1 MLCNLLTQCPPQ
13 VQHVGNKDTIEI
25 LEDDIC
31 HMLLKMVE
39 IAQNNSLFLENLL
52 VDLHHVKNRLKTLET

>member
-1 MLCNLLTQCPPQ
+1 MLCNLLTQCPPH
-13 VQHVGNKDTIEI
+13 VQHVRKKKKKKIEN

-31 HMLLKMVE
+31 HMLLEMVE

-52 VDLHHVKNRLKTLET
+52 IDLHQSQLKILET